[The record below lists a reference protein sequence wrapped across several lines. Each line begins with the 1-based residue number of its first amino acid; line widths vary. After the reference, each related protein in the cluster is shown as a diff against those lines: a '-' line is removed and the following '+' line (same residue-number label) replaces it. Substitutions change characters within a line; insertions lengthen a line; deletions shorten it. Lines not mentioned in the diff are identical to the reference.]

1 MCNTEPSGKAT
12 SIAIDFDLFLVV
24 VPNTIVKLKV
34 NPLGYVW
41 RLASNDFDPTA
52 LLLSAG
58 NSIQDVELIYQAGI
72 SQTGWHFTP
81 QHAIPPSLLELS
93 DFSLSCIILIRS
105 SDFGSLQSDL

>member
-1 MCNTEPSGKAT
+1 MCNTDPSGKAT
-12 SIAIDFDLFLVV
+12 SAAIDFDLFLVV
-24 VPNTIVKLKV
+24 VPHSIVKLKV

-41 RLASNDFDPTA
+41 RLASNDFDPST

-81 QHAIPPSLLELS
+81 QHAIPPSLLQLANLS
-93 DFSLSCIILIRS
+93 LGSVILIRTTCL
-105 SDFGSLQSDL
+105 GAC